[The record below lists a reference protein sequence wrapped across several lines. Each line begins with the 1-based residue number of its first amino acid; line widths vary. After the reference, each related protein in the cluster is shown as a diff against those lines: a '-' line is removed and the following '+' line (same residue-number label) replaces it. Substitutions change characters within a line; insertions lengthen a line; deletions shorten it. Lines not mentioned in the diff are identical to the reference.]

1 MKTQRTALEIL
12 NDMPERDRH
21 EVLKTLDILSDP
33 ITRKILAYL
42 AADVK

>member
-21 EVLKTLDILSDP
+21 EVFKTLDLLSDP
-33 ITRKILAYL
+33 LTRKILAYL
-42 AADVK
+42 AVDKK